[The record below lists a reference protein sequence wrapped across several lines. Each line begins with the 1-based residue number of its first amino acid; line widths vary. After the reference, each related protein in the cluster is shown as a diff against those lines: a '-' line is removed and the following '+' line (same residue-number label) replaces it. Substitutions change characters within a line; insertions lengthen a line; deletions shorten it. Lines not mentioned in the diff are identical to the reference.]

1 MFHVKHFTATDPPP
15 AARALFGD
23 RLGLARDFADL
34 LAGPGVERGLLGP
47 REVDRLW
54 ERHILNS
61 AVLAELI
68 GPGSWVIDIGSGAGL
83 PGLPLAIARPDLRV
97 TLVEPMLRRTD
108 FLTEAVS
115 SLGIPVDVIRGRAED
130 PGVRSRVG
138 GADVVAS
145 RAVADLGKLTRW
157 SMPLLR
163 IGGRMLALKG
173 ERADDE
179 VAQSSGEMAAL
190 GASGVEVVRCGVDLL
205 NPAATVVVAFRG
217 ERTSPARKRP
227 ARTSERR
234 GQ

>member
-1 MFHVKHFTATDPPP
+1 MKHAPAGDPPP
-15 AARALFGD
+15 AASALFGD
-23 RLGLARDFADL
+23 RLNLAKDYADL

-61 AVLAELI
+61 AVLSELI
-68 GPGSWVIDIGSGAGL
+68 GSEAWVVDIGSGAGL

-97 TLVEPMLRRTD
+97 TLVEPMLRRMD
-108 FLTEAVS
+108 FLTEAVE
-115 SLGIPVDVIRGRAED
+115 SLGISVEVIRGRAED
-130 PGVRSRVG
+130 PEVRSRVT
-138 GADVVAS
+138 GADIVTS

-179 VAQSSGEMAAL
+179 VAQSSREMAAL
-190 GASGVEVVRCGVDLL
+190 GASGVEVVRCGVNLL
-205 NPAATVVVAFRG
+205 NPAATVVVAIRG
-217 ERTSPARKRP
+217 EGKRPVRNRP
-227 ARTSERR
+227 ARASERR